1 MKKQLFLSTAYF
13 AVVFLVDYIFNLIY
27 MAVFPNWYIPH
38 TLIRIIQFAGII
50 TICLTYGDYRENKA
64 IHELNTKEDAK

>member
-1 MKKQLFLSTAYF
+1 MKKQLFLSTVYF
-13 AVVFLVDYIFNLIY
+13 VIVFSADYIFNLIY

-38 TLIRIIQFAGII
+38 TLIRIFRLAGII

-64 IHELNTKEDAK
+64 IHELNTKVDAK